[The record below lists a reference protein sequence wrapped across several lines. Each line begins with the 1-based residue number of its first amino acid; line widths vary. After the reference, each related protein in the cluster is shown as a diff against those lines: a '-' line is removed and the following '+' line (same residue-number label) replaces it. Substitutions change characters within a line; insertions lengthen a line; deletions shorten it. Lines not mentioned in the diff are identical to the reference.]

1 MTATIRKMEHQL
13 QPDGNI
19 LLHKYEEGQFLPCT
33 MGCCTTTTICC
44 WCWCSLEG
52 PLLTA
57 ITAQVQQLFPVEKEV
72 HIAAFDHLQKHKNSM
87 GCLQV
92 ESGLC
97 QELSK
102 AVVATGIIGLCQL

>member
-1 MTATIRKMEHQL
+1 MVHHCCQL
-13 QPDGNI
+13 
-19 LLHKYEEGQFLPCT
+19 LLLVKS
-33 MGCCTTTTICC
+33 
-44 WCWCSLEG
+44 SLEG

-57 ITAQVQQLFPVEKEV
+57 ITVEGQQLFPKEKEV
-72 HIAAFDHLQKHKNSM
+72 HSTAFSHLHRHKNSM
-87 GCLQV
+87 GCLQL